1 MRVLI
6 TRLLAC
12 LLATAQEMGRKE
24 SMVTWIFRTDMGDL
38 GSTLSSVVLANQ
50 VAVIENLREMVH
62 R

>member
-1 MRVLI
+1 
-6 TRLLAC
+6 
-12 LLATAQEMGRKE
+12 MGRKE